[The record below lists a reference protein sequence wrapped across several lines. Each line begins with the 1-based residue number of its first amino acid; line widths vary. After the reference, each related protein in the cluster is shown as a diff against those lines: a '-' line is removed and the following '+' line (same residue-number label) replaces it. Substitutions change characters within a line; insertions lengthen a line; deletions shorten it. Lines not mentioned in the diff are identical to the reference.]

1 MLTGV
6 RRERDATR
14 IQLVSDVCDLAIPG
28 SALGWAEL
36 DDGLVGLAGTA
47 SSLIGVMTTWN
58 KTA

>member
-1 MLTGV
+1 MLTDM

-14 IQLVSDVCDLAIPG
+14 IQLLSDGCDLMIPG

-36 DDGLVGLAGTA
+36 DDGLVGLAGTV